1 MALSS
6 EFFTVDELAGL
17 LKINRRTVQRMMKRG
32 DLPAYQI
39 GRQKRFRRGAVEA
52 LLRRCR
58 LSGLGPK
65 VQS

>member
-32 DLPAYQI
+32 ALPAYQI
-39 GRQKRFRRGAVEA
+39 GRQKRNRPDDEEA
-52 LLRRCR
+52 FLRRCR

>member
-6 EFFTVDELAGL
+6 EFFTIDELAGL

-39 GRQKRFRRGAVEA
+39 GRQKRIRRDDVEA
-52 LLRRCR
+52 FLRRCR
-58 LSGLGPK
+58 LSGMGQK